1 MNEHYQLGLLCLTHL
16 LIGADGDIDDHEKDA
31 LSIIRKNENISD
43 ETFNRFVKLIADKK
57 EREVFQTSIDLLN
70 QCSLEEKLKIFVL
83 LYKLSEVDGRV
94 HVGEVRL
101 LLYSIKLADIEFDE
115 VVNRAME
122 APSLL

>member
-16 LIGADGDIDDHEKDA
+16 LISADGDIDDHEKHA
-31 LSIIRKNENISD
+31 LNIIRKNEKISD
-43 ETFNRFVKLIADKK
+43 ETFSRFEKLISDKK
-57 EREVFQTSIDLLN
+57 EREVFQISIDLLN
-70 QCSLEEKLKIFVL
+70 QCSREEKLKTFVL

-115 VVNRAME
+115 VVNRAMG

>member
-31 LSIIRKNENISD
+31 LNIIRKNEKISG
-43 ETFNRFVKLIADKK
+43 ETFNRFEQLIADKK

-70 QCSLEEKLKIFVL
+70 QCSLEEKLKTFVL

-101 LLYSIKLADIEFDE
+101 LLYSIKLVDIEFDE